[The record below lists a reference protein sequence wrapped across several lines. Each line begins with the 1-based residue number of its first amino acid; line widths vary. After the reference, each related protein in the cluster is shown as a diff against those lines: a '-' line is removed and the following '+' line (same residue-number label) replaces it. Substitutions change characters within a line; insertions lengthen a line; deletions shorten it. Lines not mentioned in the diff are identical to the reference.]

1 MQKITYTIR
10 QIITCSPVYVC
21 QLLASILAHISLMI
35 YTNLE
40 VSQLFPLLILLQLNL
55 VQRPIQKN
63 ISFIRFSYYFYVPEI
78 GFELTFEM
86 SSLNNIRLKCII
98 HPLFFFNTHLDKASS
113 HLHLR
118 FFFFFFLEK
127 RVSMG
132 PVYCSWDSQTSFF
145 SKTFI
150 KNWSHGTIHT
160 FKNYFVTV
168 FSVFSFQQN
177 KRYPNTL
184 LIFF

>member
-40 VSQLFPLLILLQLNL
+40 VSQLFPLSILLQLNL
-55 VQRPIQKN
+55 IQRPIQKN

-78 GFELTFEM
+78 EFELTFEM

-98 HPLFFFNTHLDKASS
+98 HPLFFFNTRLDKAA
-113 HLHLR
+113 LHLR
-118 FFFFFFLEK
+118 LFFFFFFF
-127 RVSMG
+127 G
-132 PVYCSWDSQTSFF
+132 
-145 SKTFI
+145 
-150 KNWSHGTIHT
+150 
-160 FKNYFVTV
+160 
-168 FSVFSFQQN
+168 
-177 KRYPNTL
+177 
-184 LIFF
+184 

>member
-40 VSQLFPLLILLQLNL
+40 VSQLFPLSILLQLNL
-55 VQRPIQKN
+55 IQRPIQKN

-78 GFELTFEM
+78 EFELTFEM

-98 HPLFFFNTHLDKASS
+98 HPLFFFNTRLDKAS
-113 HLHLR
+113 LHLR
-118 FFFFFFLEK
+118 LLFFFFFFWEK
-127 RVSMG
+127 RVFVG
-132 PVYCSWDSQTSFF
+132 LVHCSWDSQTSFSAKLSLKMGLTALFTHLKIILLQYFQF
-145 SKTFI
+145 SAK
-150 KNWSHGTIHT
+150 
-160 FKNYFVTV
+160 
-168 FSVFSFQQN
+168 
-177 KRYPNTL
+177 
-184 LIFF
+184 

>member
-21 QLLASILAHISLMI
+21 QLLASVLAHISLMI

-40 VSQLFPLLILLQLNL
+40 VSQLFPLSILLQLNL

-98 HPLFFFNTHLDKASS
+98 HPLFFLIPVWIK
-113 HLHLR
+113 LLCIYVCV
-118 FFFFFFLEK
+118 FFFFFGRSVFLWV
-127 RVSMG
+127 RF
-132 PVYCSWDSQTSFF
+132 T
-145 SKTFI
+145 I
-150 KNWSHGTIHT
+150 HGTH
-160 FKNYFVTV
+160 KPL
-168 FSVFSFQQN
+168 FSVKLS
-177 KRYPNTL
+177 L
-184 LIFF
+184 

>member
-40 VSQLFPLLILLQLNL
+40 VSQLFPLSILLQLNL
-55 VQRPIQKN
+55 IQRPIQKN

-98 HPLFFFNTHLDKASS
+98 HPLFFFNTRLDKAS
-113 HLHLR
+113 LHLR
-118 FFFFFFLEK
+118 LCFFFFFFFGRSVFLWV
-127 RVSMG
+127 RF
-132 PVYCSWDSQTSFF
+132 T
-145 SKTFI
+145 I
-150 KNWSHGTIHT
+150 HGTH
-160 FKNYFVTV
+160 KPL
-168 FSVFSFQQN
+168 FQQN
-177 KRYPNTL
+177 
-184 LIFF
+184 FH

>member
-21 QLLASILAHISLMI
+21 QPLASVLAHISLMI

-40 VSQLFPLLILLQLNL
+40 VSQLFPLSILLQLNL

-98 HPLFFFNTHLDKASS
+98 HPLFFLIPVWIK
-113 HLHLR
+113 LLCICVCV
-118 FFFFFFLEK
+118 FFFFFLGEACFC
-127 RVSMG
+127 G
-132 PVYCSWDSQTSFF
+132 PGSL
-145 SKTFI
+145 FI
-150 KNWSHGTIHT
+150 GLTNL
-160 FKNYFVTV
+160 F
-168 FSVFSFQQN
+168 FQQN
-177 KRYPNTL
+177 
-184 LIFF
+184 FH